1 MITNAIAYC
10 TKDRVKEVEKYKPMF
25 SMQAEE
31 SEHSFRI
38 LLIQWFTLIISSPP
52 RLSIQ
57 TNKLERL
64 SLESPFSLT

>member
-10 TKDRVKEVEKYKPMF
+10 TKDRVKEVEKYNPMF

-31 SEHSFRI
+31 IEHSFRI
-38 LLIQWFTLIISSPP
+38 LLIQCFNLIISSPP
-52 RLSIQ
+52 WLSIQ